1 LAARDPSESLPP
13 IQGILFSAGG
23 RPGDDCSPAQE
34 DSLATV
40 IQAPQSA
47 ISPDPAPAERVLR
60 VRGGAPLRGA
70 VTISG
75 AKNAALPALAATLLT
90 ADECVLTNVP
100 DLADIG
106 TMLALLRSL
115 GAETE
120 HDRER
125 KRVRMRA
132 ATIDRTDAPA
142 ELVAAMRASFLVAGP
157 LLARC
162 GEMSA
167 SAPGGCQLGARPVDV
182 DVRGFRQMGAAIDFD
197 DDGQHIVG
205 RATGLRGVSIY
216 MDYPSHTG
224 TENLL
229 MAATLASGRTTIVN
243 AACEPEIVFLGNMLN
258 RMGARI
264 KGLDSPTITIDG
276 VDRLH
281 GVSEAILPDRLEAGT
296 FAIGAVITGGEVT
309 LHDVREPDMLP
320 LTAKLREAGADIWID
335 HERMLVRPSAGLRA
349 VEIQTLP
356 FPGFPTDL
364 QAAFAVLMTQ
374 AQGRS
379 RIYERVFDDR
389 LRYTDQ
395 LRGMGA
401 GIRVERLQPI
411 DETGNPVP
419 GPNRYGTRAEIFGP
433 TSLIGRPVRCLDIR
447 AGAGVVL
454 AGLIASG
461 ETTVSALQHLDRGYE
476 GFVDKLKSLGADVEV
491 TMAAPAETPVRV

>member
-1 LAARDPSESLPP
+1 MQPRT
-13 IQGILFSAGG
+13 G
-23 RPGDDCSPAQE
+23 E
-34 DSLATV
+34 DSLATSMQV
-40 IQAPQSA
+40 PQSA
-47 ISPDPAPAERVLR
+47 IAPDPAPAERVLR
-60 VRGGAPLRGA
+60 VRGGVPLRGT

-90 ADECVLTNVP
+90 ADECVLSNVP

-120 HDRER
+120 VDHAR
-125 KRVRMRA
+125 KRVRVRA
-132 ATIDRTDAPA
+132 ARIVDTHAPA

-197 DDGQHIVG
+197 DDGQQIAG

-264 KGLDSPTITIDG
+264 TGLGSPTITIDG

-281 GVSEAILPDRLEAGT
+281 GVSEAVLPDRLEAGT

-309 LHDVREPDMLP
+309 LNDVREPDMLP

-335 HERMLVRPSAGLRA
+335 HDRMLVRPSAGLRA

-395 LRGMGA
+395 LRTMGA
-401 GIRVERLQPI
+401 SIRVERLQPI
-411 DETGNPVP
+411 DDSGSPTP
-419 GPNRYGTRAEIFGP
+419 GSIRYGTKAEIFGP
-433 TSLIGRPVRCLDIR
+433 TSLTGRLVRCLDIR

-461 ETTVSALQHLDRGYE
+461 ETEVSALRHLDRGYE
-476 GFVDKLKSLGADVEV
+476 GFVDKLKGLGADVEV
-491 TMAAPAETPVRV
+491 TMAAPAETLATV

>member
-1 LAARDPSESLPP
+1 M
-13 IQGILFSAGG
+13 
-23 RPGDDCSPAQE
+23 
-34 DSLATV
+34 ATS
-40 IQAPQSA
+40 IQAPRSA
-47 ISPDPAPAERVLR
+47 IAPDPAPAERVLR
-60 VRGGAPLRGA
+60 VRAGVPLRGA

-90 ADECVLTNVP
+90 TDECILSNVP

-125 KRVRMRA
+125 KRVRVRA
-132 ATIDRTDAPA
+132 ANIVQTNAPA

-197 DDGQHIVG
+197 DDGQQIAG

-258 RMGARI
+258 RMGACI
-264 KGLDSPTITIDG
+264 SGLGSPTITVDG

-281 GVSEAILPDRLEAGT
+281 GVSETVLPDRLEAGT

-309 LHDVREPDMLP
+309 LNDVREPDILP

-335 HERMLVRPSAGLRA
+335 HDRMLVRPSAGLRA

-374 AQGRS
+374 AEGRS

-395 LRGMGA
+395 LRAMSA
-401 GIRVERLQPI
+401 SIRVERLQPI
-411 DETGNPVP
+411 DETGNPTT
-419 GPNRYGTRAEIFGP
+419 GAFRYGTRAEIFGP
-433 TSLIGRPVRCLDIR
+433 TSLTGRPVRCLDIR

-461 ETTVSALQHLDRGYE
+461 ETVVSALHHLDRGYE

-491 TMAAPAETPVRV
+491 TMAAPAETLATV

>member
-1 LAARDPSESLPP
+1 MQPR
-13 IQGILFSAGG
+13 I
-23 RPGDDCSPAQE
+23 RE
-34 DSLATV
+34 DSLATS
-40 IQAPQSA
+40 IHAPQSA
-47 ISPDPAPAERVLR
+47 IAPDPAPAERVLR
-60 VRGGAPLRGA
+60 VRGGVPMRGA

-90 ADECVLTNVP
+90 ADECVLSNVP
-100 DLADIG
+100 ELADIG

-120 HDRER
+120 VDHAR
-125 KRVRMRA
+125 KRVRVRA
-132 ATIDRTDAPA
+132 AKIVETNAPA

-182 DVRGFRQMGAAIDFD
+182 DVRGFRQMGAVIDFD
-197 DDGQHIVG
+197 DDGQQIAG
-205 RATGLRGVSIY
+205 RAAGLRGVSIY

-243 AACEPEIVFLGNMLN
+243 AACEPEIVFLGNMLS

-264 KGLDSPTITIDG
+264 TGLGSPTITVDG

-281 GVSEAILPDRLEAGT
+281 GVSETVLPDRLEAGT

-309 LHDVREPDMLP
+309 LNDVREPDMLP

-335 HERMLVRPSAGLRA
+335 HDRMLVRPSSGLRP

-389 LRYTDQ
+389 LRNTDQ
-395 LRGMGA
+395 LRSMGA
-401 GIRVERLQPI
+401 NIRVERLQPI
-411 DETGNPVP
+411 DETGNPTP
-419 GPNRYGTRAEIFGP
+419 GPIRYGTRAEIFGP
-433 TSLIGRPVRCLDIR
+433 TSLTGRPVRCLDIR

-461 ETTVSALQHLDRGYE
+461 ETEVSALRHLDRGYE
-476 GFVDKLKSLGADVEV
+476 GFVDKLKGLGADVEV
-491 TMAAPAETPVRV
+491 TMAAPVGTLATV

>member
-1 LAARDPSESLPP
+1 
-13 IQGILFSAGG
+13 
-23 RPGDDCSPAQE
+23 
-34 DSLATV
+34 LATV
-40 IQAPQSA
+40 IQAPRSA
-47 ISPDPAPAERVLR
+47 IAPDPAPAERVLR
-60 VRGGAPLRGA
+60 VRGGAPLRGS

-90 ADECVLTNVP
+90 ADECILSNVP

-115 GAETE
+115 GAEAE
-120 HDRER
+120 HDRQR
-125 KRVRMRA
+125 KRVRVRA

-167 SAPGGCQLGARPVDV
+167 SAPGGCHLGARPVDV

-243 AACEPEIVFLGNMLN
+243 AACEPEIIFLGNMLN

-264 KGLDSPTITIDG
+264 KGLGSPTITIDG

-296 FAIGAVITGGEVT
+296 FAIGAVISGGEVT

-374 AQGRS
+374 MQGRS
-379 RIYERVFDDR
+379 RLYERVFDDR

-395 LRGMGA
+395 LRAMGA
-401 GIRVERLQPI
+401 NIRVERLQPI

-419 GPNRYGTRAEIFGP
+419 GPIRYGTRAEIFGP
-433 TSLIGRPVRCLDIR
+433 TSLTGRPVRCLDIR

-491 TMAAPAETPVRV
+491 TMAAPAETPVGV

>member
-1 LAARDPSESLPP
+1 
-13 IQGILFSAGG
+13 
-23 RPGDDCSPAQE
+23 
-34 DSLATV
+34 
-40 IQAPQSA
+40 
-47 ISPDPAPAERVLR
+47 VLR
-60 VRGGAPLRGA
+60 VRGGVPLRGA

-90 ADECVLTNVP
+90 ADECVLSNVP

-120 HDRER
+120 VDRAR
-125 KRVRMRA
+125 KRIRVRA
-132 ATIDRTDAPA
+132 ANIVDTNAPA

-182 DVRGFRQMGAAIDFD
+182 DVRGFRQMGAVIDFD
-197 DDGQHIVG
+197 DDGQQISG

-264 KGLDSPTITIDG
+264 TGLGSPTITVDG

-281 GVSEAILPDRLEAGT
+281 GVSEAVLPDRLEAGT

-309 LHDVREPDMLP
+309 LNDVREPDMLP

-335 HERMLVRPSAGLRA
+335 HDRMLVRPSAGLRA

-395 LRGMGA
+395 LGAMGA
-401 GIRVERLQPI
+401 SIRVERLQPI
-411 DETGNPVP
+411 DENGHPSP
-419 GPNRYGTRAEIFGP
+419 GPIRYGTRAEIFGP
-433 TSLIGRPVRCLDIR
+433 TSLTGRPVRCLDIR

-461 ETTVSALQHLDRGYE
+461 ETEVSALRHLDRGYE
-476 GFVDKLKSLGADVEV
+476 GFVDKLKSLGADVDV
-491 TMAAPAETPVRV
+491 TMAAPAETLATA

>member
-1 LAARDPSESLPP
+1 MATS
-13 IQGILFSAGG
+13 IQVPRG
-23 RPGDDCSPAQE
+23 
-34 DSLATV
+34 
-40 IQAPQSA
+40 A
-47 ISPDPAPAERVLR
+47 IAPDPAPAERVLH
-60 VRGGAPLRGA
+60 VRGGAPLRGD

-90 ADECVLTNVP
+90 ADECVLSNVP

-120 HDRER
+120 HDRKR
-125 KRVRMRA
+125 KRVRVRA
-132 ATIDRTDAPA
+132 ATIEHTDAPA
-142 ELVAAMRASFLVAGP
+142 DLVAAMRASFLVAGP

-167 SAPGGCQLGARPVDV
+167 SAPGGCHLGARPVDV

-197 DDGQHIVG
+197 DDGQHIRG
-205 RATGLRGVSIY
+205 RATALRGVPIY

-243 AACEPEIVFLGNMLN
+243 AACEPEIVFLGSMLN

-264 KGLDSPTITIDG
+264 KGLGSPTITIDG
-276 VDRLH
+276 IDRLH
-281 GVSEAILPDRLEAGT
+281 GVSETILPDRLEAGT
-296 FAIGAVITGGEVT
+296 FAIGAVISGGEVT
-309 LHDVREPDMLP
+309 LNDVREPDMLP
-320 LTAKLREAGADIWID
+320 LTAKLREAGTDIWID

-374 AQGRS
+374 MQGRS

-395 LRGMGA
+395 LRAMGA
-401 GIRVERLQPI
+401 SIRVERLQPI
-411 DETGNPVP
+411 DETANPIP
-419 GPNRYGTRAEIFGP
+419 GPIRYGTKAEIFGP
-433 TSLIGRPVRCLDIR
+433 TSLTGRPVRCLDIR

-491 TMAAPAETPVRV
+491 MVDALAETPVGV